1 MPVLASIPSPDN
13 GVIDIGPIPLHAYG
27 LLLAI
32 GVLVAAW
39 IAERRWVARGFDG
52 KTFSDMAVW
61 IVVGGVVGARVYHVI
76 SDYQLFTDD
85 WLRAFQIWKGGLSIW
100 GVLAGGVI
108 AVIVLTRIKHVETL
122 PLMDCIAPG
131 LLAAQAIGRWGNYF
145 NQELFGRPTDLPWAL
160 EIDAAHRPAEF
171 FEEPT
176 FHPTFLYE
184 SLWALVVFGILLWAD
199 KRFTMGHGRV
209 FALYV
214 AMYTA
219 GRTAVES
226 LRIDTGGDVEGPA
239 REILGMRING
249 WVAALLFAGAIA
261 YIVVS
266 ARLRPGR
273 EDPKTLEGHAAPED
287 GTDDGEDSEVEDVG
301 DGDTEVDGDGDI
313 GKDAEPEGDAESDS
327 EDDDAGDREPAETT
341 AEADLDEAAEAA
353 LDSAAS
359 ALEADDA
366 LDADDTDADAET
378 VKSKDR

>member
-1 MPVLASIPSPDN
+1 VPVLASIPSPDN

-108 AVIVLTRIKHVETL
+108 AVIVLTRIKHVGTL

-145 NQELFGRPTDLPWAL
+145 NQELFGGPSDLPWAV
-160 EIDAAHRPAEF
+160 EISPGNRPPGYLDAT
-171 FEEPT
+171 T

-184 SLWALVVFGILLWAD
+184 SLYCLFLLGVVLWVER
-199 KRFTMGHGRV
+199 RFRLRKGQM
-209 FALYV
+209 FALYL
-214 AMYTA
+214 ATYTF
-219 GRTAVES
+219 GRFFFE
-226 LRIDTGGDVEGPA
+226 
-239 REILGMRING
+239 GMRIDPANEIFG
-249 WVAALLFAGAIA
+249 VRINSW
-261 YIVVS
+261 VS
-266 ARLRPGR
+266 AIVCILSIGWFVWLGRRGSEYPPGTVPADR
-273 EDPKTLEGHAAPED
+273 GA
-287 GTDDGEDSEVEDVG
+287 GTTRDEVSDRVG
-301 DGDTEVDGDGDI
+301 
-313 GKDAEPEGDAESDS
+313 
-327 EDDDAGDREPAETT
+327 
-341 AEADLDEAAEAA
+341 
-353 LDSAAS
+353 
-359 ALEADDA
+359 
-366 LDADDTDADAET
+366 
-378 VKSKDR
+378 

>member
-1 MPVLASIPSPDN
+1 VPVLASIPSPDN

-145 NQELFGRPTDLPWAL
+145 NQELFGG
-160 EIDAAHRPAEF
+160 
-171 FEEPT
+171 
-176 FHPTFLYE
+176 PTFLYE
-184 SLWALVVFGILLWAD
+184 SLYCIFLLGVVLWVER
-199 KRFTMGHGRV
+199 RFRLRKGQM
-209 FALYV
+209 FALYL
-214 AMYTA
+214 ATYTF
-219 GRTAVES
+219 GRFFLEN
-226 LRIDTGGDVEGPA
+226 LRVDPA
-239 REILGMRING
+239 NEIFGVRINS
-249 WVAALLFAGAIA
+249 W
-261 YIVVS
+261 VS
-266 ARLRPGR
+266 AIVCILSIGWFVWLGRRGSEYPPGTV
-273 EDPKTLEGHAAPED
+273 PAD
-287 GTDDGEDSEVEDVG
+287 G
-301 DGDTEVDGDGDI
+301 
-313 GKDAEPEGDAESDS
+313 
-327 EDDDAGDREPAETT
+327 
-341 AEADLDEAAEAA
+341 AAEATH
-353 LDSAAS
+353 DEVS
-359 ALEADDA
+359 DP
-366 LDADDTDADAET
+366 
-378 VKSKDR
+378 VG